1 MNEKLLSYLKK
12 YLTSFVILGV
22 STGIILAIRGYS
34 AADEAS
40 VRYLNLADSFT
51 IPAVIM
57 VMVGILVWIS
67 TQGFFDMINYG
78 ISRGIA
84 SIIPRQVTDETFYDY
99 KSRKD
104 KKRLK
109 GYSFLFISG
118 GIYFIPA
125 IVFNILYYCI

>member
-12 YLTSFVILGV
+12 YISSFVILGA

-40 VRYLNLADSFT
+40 VRFLNLADSFT
-51 IPAVIM
+51 IPAVVM
-57 VMVGILVWIS
+57 VMVGILVWVS

-78 ISRGIA
+78 ISRGM
-84 SIIPRQVTDETFYDY
+84 SSLIPRQTKDETFYDY
-99 KSRKD
+99 KTRKE

-125 IVFNILYYCI
+125 IVFNILYYLV